1 MSITTSEADFVQR
14 VTQEGLALMTKVPR
28 RESDDRFAK
37 WCRIFADSILKI
49 AKKLGIEV
57 ELYVHNDCFWIRIKA
72 SNIYNYTEEGNENL
86 QTGTYTEESSNNMD
100 IIGFDYHHFVE
111 NGDEYFRLFTSVGCR
126 KCRYNQ
132 YLFPKLR
139 KDPDFIRQIEKI
151 CAPCHFDRCIRFNK
165 IAAFIF
171 AYIKEYKSL
180 KDYLVDVCRDGIYFP
195 SMTPDDECIEKLNKL
210 GVTEGYAIDKL
221 ETAGHREFNV
231 LEYFNIVT
239 EPPIDCELFLEE
251 DPKTITDF
259 EWQIER
265 HLKGM
270 LLIDKTYQFF
280 KANSKSEKAKLRNQ
294 ILNFK

>member
-1 MSITTSEADFVQR
+1 MSITTSEANFVER
-14 VTQEGLALMTKVPR
+14 VTLEGRTIMTKVTDR
-28 RESDDRFAK
+28 DDDRFAK
-37 WCRIFADSILKI
+37 WCRTFADSILKV

-72 SNIYNYTEEGNENL
+72 SREYNYTEYGNENL
-86 QTGTYTEESSNNMD
+86 QTIGYTEESSNNMD

-126 KCRYNQ
+126 RSWYNQ

-139 KDPDFIRQIEKI
+139 GEPDFIRQIEKV
-151 CAPCHFDRCIRFNK
+151 CAPCHFDRMIRFNK

-171 AYIKEYKSL
+171 VYIEEYKSL
-180 KDYLVDVCRDGIYFP
+180 QDYLNDVCHDGIYFP
-195 SMTPDDECIEKLNKL
+195 SMTPDECIEKLKKL

-221 ETAGHREFNV
+221 ETTRRREFNV

-239 EPPIDCELFLEE
+239 EPPINCESFLAE
-251 DPKTITDF
+251 DPATITDF
-259 EWQIER
+259 ENQIER
-265 HLKGM
+265 HLKVM

-280 KANSKSEKAKLRNQ
+280 KANSTYEKAKVRKQ
-294 ILNFK
+294 ILQFK

>member
-1 MSITTSEADFVQR
+1 MSITTSEANFVER
-14 VTQEGLALMTKVPR
+14 VTLEGRTLMITVTG

-37 WCRIFADSILKI
+37 WCRIFADSILKV

-72 SNIYNYTEEGNENL
+72 SSRYNYTEEGNENL
-86 QTGTYTEESSNNMD
+86 QTIGTYTEESSNNMD

-111 NGDEYFRLFTSVGCR
+111 NGDEYFWLFTSVGCR
-126 KCRYNQ
+126 KCWYNK

-139 KDPDFIRQIEKI
+139 GELDFIRQIEKI
-151 CAPCHFDRCIRFNK
+151 FAPCHFDRMIRFNK

-180 KDYLVDVCRDGIYFP
+180 QDYLNEVCHDGIYFP
-195 SMTPDDECIEKLNKL
+195 SMTPDECIEKLNGL

-221 ETAGHREFNV
+221 ETTRRREFNV

-239 EPPIDCELFLEE
+239 EPHINCELFLAE
-251 DPKTITDF
+251 DPATIAEF
-259 EWQIER
+259 EAQIER
-265 HLKGM
+265 NIKGM
-270 LLIDKTYQFF
+270 LLIDKIYQFF
-280 KANSKSEKAKLRNQ
+280 KAVSTSEKAKLRNQ